1 MQFFASCPPGVA
13 DLTAAELRE
22 CGASSCRE
30 FKLGVHFEGTLE
42 TAYRACLWSR
52 TASRILMPL
61 ASFGAVSPEA
71 LYEGVKTVNWSEHIK
86 PSGTLAV
93 DLAGATSGIIHTHFG
108 ALKTKDAIVDQMRE
122 RTGERPSVDLE
133 QPNVR
138 VDVRL
143 DRERATLSL
152 DLSGDSLH
160 RRAYR
165 ARGVA
170 APLKENLAAA
180 ILLRCGWP
188 SIAAAGGEFV
198 DPMCGSGTLPIEAA
212 LMALDIAPGSMRSY
226 FGFIGWAGHDRALWQ
241 RLLEE
246 ARERRTAA
254 SNRRIVL
261 RGYDQD
267 AGAVRAA
274 IENVERARLRGFVH
288 VERRELSQLTR
299 ESGDS
304 GLVVTN
310 PPYGERIG
318 DQQQLQSLYE
328 TLGRKLR
335 EQFEGWKGAVF
346 TGNPPLAKSI
356 GINATRSHTLFNGR
370 IECRLLRFDIVPS
383 EYRGAA
389 RPERSAEDE
398 QEIRSRPGAQM
409 FANRL
414 RKNLKAASARAER
427 ESVHCY
433 RLYDA
438 DMPEYAFAID
448 IYGNGVQRWAYVQE
462 YEAPRTIEQ
471 EAVRSRRR
479 EALAVIPEVL
489 GLSADCIHLRRRRQQ
504 KGVAQYEKVNDERR
518 FEEVREGPYRFLVN
532 FHDYLD
538 TGLFLDHRITRQRV
552 GELAR
557 GKRFLNLFAYTGTAT
572 VYAAGGGATGST
584 TVDMSRTYL
593 DWAKRNL
600 ALNDLAG
607 PQHGFVQ
614 EDCMAW
620 LRQQQ
625 SESRRWDLMFID
637 PPTHS
642 RSKRME
648 EDFDVQRDHVTL
660 LMLAAG
666 LLSPGGV
673 IVFSNNYTRFRLERA
688 ALEAF
693 AVEDLTTATLP
704 WDFRR
709 SPRIHQCFRLTLTDP
724 AKIAIPPQSAGV
736 EGASRRP
743 HLGTYE
749 RTRTPS

>member
-13 DLTAAELRE
+13 DLTASELRD
-22 CGASSCRE
+22 CGAQSCRE
-30 FKLGVHFEGTLE
+30 FKLGVQFEGTLE

-61 ASFGAVSPEA
+61 GTFSAETPDA
-71 LYEGVKTVNWSEHIK
+71 LYQGVRSVDWTTHIK
-86 PSGTLAV
+86 PGGTLAV
-93 DLAGATSGIIHTHFG
+93 DLAGATSGITHTHFG
-108 ALKTKDAIVDQMRE
+108 ALKTKDAIVDHFRE

-133 QPNVR
+133 QPQVR
-138 VDVRL
+138 IDVRL
-143 DRERATLSL
+143 DRDRATVSL

-188 SIAAAGGEFV
+188 AIAQAGGELV
-198 DPMCGSGTLPIEAA
+198 DPMSGSGTLPIEAA

-226 FGFIGWAGHDRALWQ
+226 FGFIGWLGHDRALWH

-246 ARERRTAA
+246 ARERRDAA
-254 SNRRIVL
+254 MNRRVVL

-267 AGAVRAA
+267 ASAVRAA
-274 IENVERARLRGFVH
+274 IENVERARLRNFIH
-288 VERRELSQLTR
+288 VERRELTQLVR
-299 ESGDS
+299 QGAER
-304 GLVVTN
+304 GLIIAN

-318 DQQQLQSLYE
+318 DQEHLHGLYE
-328 TLGRKLR
+328 LLGQKMR
-335 EQFEGWKGAVF
+335 EHFEGWKGAVF
-346 TGNPPLAKSI
+346 TGNPPLAKAL

-370 IECRLLRFDIVPS
+370 LECRLLRFDIDPS

-389 RPERSAEDE
+389 RPPRSTEDTE
-398 QEIRSRPGAQM
+398 QIRSQPGAQM

-414 RKNLKAASARAER
+414 RKNLKSALDWAQR
-427 ESVHCY
+427 EGVHCF
-433 RLYDA
+433 RVYDA

-448 IYGNGVQRWAYVQE
+448 LYGDGVNERWAYVQE
-462 YEAPRTIEQ
+462 YEAPRTIEP
-471 EAVRSRRR
+471 EAVKARRR

-489 GLSADCIHLRRRRQQ
+489 AMPLERIHLRRRRQQ
-504 KGVAQYEKVNDERR
+504 KGLAQYEKVSDAREHQ
-518 FEEVREGPYRFLVN
+518 EVREGSYRFLVN

-538 TGLFLDHRITRQRV
+538 TGLFLDHRITRRRV

-557 GKRFLNLFAYTGTAT
+557 GRRFLNLFAYTGTAT

-593 DWAKRNL
+593 EWAKRNL
-600 ALNDLAG
+600 ALNGHAG
-607 PQHGFVQ
+607 PEHGFVQ
-614 EDCMAW
+614 ADCLTW
-620 LRQQQ
+620 LREQQDKPK
-625 SESRRWDLMFID
+625 RFDLMFID

-648 EDFDVQRDHVTL
+648 EDFDVQRDHVEL
-660 LMLAAG
+660 LRLASG
-666 LLSPGGV
+666 LLASDGV
-673 IVFSNNYTRFRLERA
+673 IVFSNNFTRFKLERIALA
-688 ALEAF
+688 AFE
-693 AVEDLTTATLP
+693 VEDLTASTLP

-709 SPRIHQCFRLTLTDP
+709 SPRIHQCYLLSLKKP
-724 AKIAIPPQSAGV
+724 PGIP
-736 EGASRRP
+736 
-743 HLGTYE
+743 T
-749 RTRTPS
+749 